1 MVPLQERFQEFMAQ
15 PLDRTT
21 GLCLSVLRRTAYILG
36 ETMQGFSDLLPQF
49 FDHLVYGGKRG
60 LLLVLLLATYGHKLL
75 LELMQFL
82 LDLIPLALGFQ
93 SELKFQRFETL
104 IDLVLRRIDH
114 GSRPLGLSVR
124 RKWWHVDLYSVSRSS
139 MATKGSS

>member
-1 MVPLQERFQEFMAQ
+1 MVPLKERFQAFMAQ

-21 GLCLSVLRRTAYILG
+21 GLCLSVLRHTAYILG
-36 ETMQGFSDLLPQF
+36 ETMQGFSDLFPQF
-49 FDHLVYGGKRG
+49 LDHLAYGGKRG

-75 LELMQFL
+75 LKLMQFL

-114 GSRPLGLSVR
+114 GNRPLGLSVR
-124 RKWWHVDLYSVSRSS
+124 RK
-139 MATKGSS
+139 